1 MRKLFSAFIIFG
13 LIGFNFD
20 VPEIPTVDVNEI
32 IDQVNENIPESS
44 FGTYT
49 DSAYTD
55 KRTNFS
61 SGQTIYFL
69 SEAQI
74 DENASRS
81 LILQDVNQNKVS
93 DISVTI
99 SERGYIAQFS
109 APTKEGVYYLHFEV
123 IGEGLS
129 IVNETNISVGGNGGV
144 VEGESTVVSNVTTEV
159 ISDVNNVEF
168 SENSKKMPKNR
179 IYLYDFLGTWL
190 GKIIELIINNLNEA

>member
-159 ISDVNNVEF
+159 ISGSEDGEIVENY
-168 SENSKKMPKNR
+168 EKMPKNR